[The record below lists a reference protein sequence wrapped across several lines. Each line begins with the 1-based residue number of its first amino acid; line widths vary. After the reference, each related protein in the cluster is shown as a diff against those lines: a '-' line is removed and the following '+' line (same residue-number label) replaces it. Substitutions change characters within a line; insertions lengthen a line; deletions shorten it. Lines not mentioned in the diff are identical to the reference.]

1 MKKKYKVWLVVII
14 VIIVLI
20 IGLGLYQYFRP
31 VTKKEQIKVNV
42 LDTIGEFGYTID
54 DRDTELYKNEFNE
67 LKQILEN
74 EEIDRQAYSEKV
86 ARMFIIDLF
95 TINSKIN
102 KYDVGG
108 SYFYHSNKR
117 EMYENKVKDSLYDLV
132 ENDSYGDRKQEL
144 PIVKEIE
151 TVSVLESTYKLDDSE
166 VSSFIVNLKWSYE
179 KDLGYDKEG
188 QVIVVTDGIKQ
199 SVVYYNVSQ

>member
-1 MKKKYKVWLVVII
+1 MKKKYKVWLVVILV
-14 VIIVLI
+14 VIILI
-20 IGLGLYQYFRP
+20 SGIGLYRYFHP
-31 VTKKEQIKVNV
+31 VTKREQIKINV
-42 LDTIGEFGYTID
+42 LDTISEFGYTID
-54 DRDTELYKNEFNE
+54 DRDTELYKNEFND

-74 EEIDRQAYSEKV
+74 NEIDKQAYSEKV

-117 EMYENKVKDSLYDLV
+117 NMYESKVKDSLYDLV
-132 ENDSYGDRKQEL
+132 EDDSYGDRKQEL

-151 TVSVLESTYKLDDSE
+151 TVSVSESTYTLDDSE
-166 VSSFIVNLKWSYE
+166 VSSFVIHLKWSYE
-179 KDLGYDKEG
+179 KDLGYDTEG